1 MITKK
6 TIFTA
11 YFLSDVGTWQQPSF
25 RVEGQQNMSER
36 EIKLAAERHFGAFT
50 TYGFFEDDDPPTE
63 EFIVQ
68 VQR

>member
-1 MITKK
+1 M
-6 TIFTA
+6 
-11 YFLSDVGTWQQPSF
+11 L
-25 RVEGQQNMSER
+25 ER
-36 EIKLAAERHFGAFT
+36 EITLAAERHFGAFT